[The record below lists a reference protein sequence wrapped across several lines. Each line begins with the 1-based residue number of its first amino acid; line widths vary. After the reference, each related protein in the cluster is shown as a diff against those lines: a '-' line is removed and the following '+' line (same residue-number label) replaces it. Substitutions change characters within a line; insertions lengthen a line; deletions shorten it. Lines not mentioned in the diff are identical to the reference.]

1 MCASGLWVLRS
12 LCHTQLQKK
21 YFYWNISAKNI
32 SAKNIYDKNI
42 FTEKDFWE
50 NILEKI
56 FSPKIFSPKIFSIFF
71 FLFLP
76 KIHLNFFN
84 DFKTNKKNMFA
95 RNISPKNTL
104 AKYISKKKGA
114 KPLCCPQGLGWYRAI
129 ARSQP
134 SIQYIIIYCLQKRL
148 K

>member
-1 MCASGLWVLRS
+1 MCVRPVCESFIRCVTLNFKKNISTEIFLPKIFMIKIYLLRKIFEKIYW
-12 LCHTQLQKK
+12 KK
-21 YFYWNISAKNI
+21 YFHQKYFHQK
-32 SAKNIYDKNI
+32 Y
-42 FTEKDFWE
+42 FQ
-50 NILEKI
+50 
-56 FSPKIFSPKIFSIFF
+56 FF

-114 KPLCCPQGLGWYRAI
+114 KPLCCPQGLG
-129 ARSQP
+129 
-134 SIQYIIIYCLQKRL
+134 
-148 K
+148 